1 MPPMSEGFNDVRLVQ
16 TWVRAYAIGLAI
28 TLYFIVATIWL
39 PSFVLKLSFV
49 ASAPPIIRDLAGA
62 GVWFVFL
69 AAGLFA
75 LRRAQHSGLI

>member
-1 MPPMSEGFNDVRLVQ
+1 MPEGFSSTPQVQ
-16 TWVRAYAIGLAI
+16 TWARAYVIGVVI

-49 ASAPPIIRDLAGA
+49 ASAPAIIRDIVGSGA
-62 GVWFVFL
+62 WFAFL

>member
-1 MPPMSEGFNDVRLVQ
+1 MSEGFNDVRLVQ

-49 ASAPPIIRDLAGA
+49 ASAPPIIRDLAGT

-69 AAGLFA
+69 AAGLFS